1 MKLTV
6 EFMGLARRLAQTHS
20 SLVHVSD
27 QATFRDV
34 LRALAEQFPGLV
46 GPVIVPESHALE
58 SAYMLNVGGRR
69 AVQDLD
75 EPAEDGQRLY
85 LMFLEAGG

>member
-6 EFMGLARRLAQTHS
+6 EFMGLARKLAQTKS

-34 LRALAEQFPGLV
+34 LCKLAEQYPDLV
-46 GPVIVPESHALE
+46 GPVIVPATHDLE

-69 AVQDLD
+69 AVQNLD
-75 EPAEDGQRLY
+75 EPAKEDQRLY